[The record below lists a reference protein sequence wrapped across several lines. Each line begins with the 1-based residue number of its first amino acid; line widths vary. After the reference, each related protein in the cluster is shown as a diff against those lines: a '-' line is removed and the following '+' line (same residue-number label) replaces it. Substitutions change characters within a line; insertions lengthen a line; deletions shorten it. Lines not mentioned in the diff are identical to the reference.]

1 MPTASGVIGSRIE
14 HPGMSEQFPGQ
25 PPDQAPGHDPRSNP
39 QGRSRS
45 GLPSESIGAPRQPRQ
60 YRKGLRNALP
70 VVLGLAVGIVYI
82 LVSPARPFLAVIY
95 AVYLIVTGV
104 TVMARRGRSAWR
116 RRSRRA
122 R

>member
-1 MPTASGVIGSRIE
+1 MITGPVEGA
-14 HPGMSEQFPGQ
+14 
-25 PPDQAPGHDPRSNP
+25 AGH
-39 QGRSRS
+39 GRP
-45 GLPSESIGAPRQPRQ
+45 LPSESIGAPRQPRQ

-82 LVSPARPFLAVIY
+82 LVSPARPLLTVIY

-116 RRSRRA
+116 RRSRRDRHRPPSGQGETFA
-122 R
+122 EPD